1 MGFPTLAA
9 GSPHPSRLATHGL
22 MRLHGQGFRLIIS
35 QMPESQSKQ
44 NKVHLFLWVQPRW
57 HLKAELMLK
66 VENGQ
71 SRKQTRLSGW
81 LS

>member
-1 MGFPTLAA
+1 MAFPTLAA

-22 MRLHGQGFRLIIS
+22 MRLHGQGFRFIIS

-57 HLKAELMLK
+57 HLKAEIDAK
-66 VENGQ
+66 
-71 SRKQTRLSGW
+71 S
-81 LS
+81 